1 MASKD
6 ASAAEGTPSL
16 LLRTLDVVSLC
27 VEKPLQL
34 SLGPR
39 AFRLPFTAKMVP
51 SIVYQE
57 RNSRAVQGEF
67 GAGGHG
73 LADRVGMIPVNESH
87 RENRMGAKRRKE
99 RDLGAGCLCRA
110 CQLLGRRFRSEISP
124 PRNGRAPCKGSDHP
138 VGARPTRQLGRSS
151 RKAAEVAVEVTKS
164 SKPLVQKGRF
174 GRLSELAGRN
184 VSEHQ
189 AGPEN
194 GSGRSQ
200 PSVR

>member
-1 MASKD
+1 MASKN
-6 ASAAEGTPSL
+6 ACAAEGTPSL
-16 LLRTLDVVSLC
+16 LLQTLDVVSLC

-99 RDLGAGCLCRA
+99 RDLGAGCLCLA
-110 CQLLGRRFRSEISP
+110 CQLLGRRFRSEISA

-138 VGARPTRQLGRSS
+138 VGARPTRQLCRSS
-151 RKAAEVAVEVTKS
+151 RKQPKWRWR
-164 SKPLVQKGRF
+164 K
-174 GRLSELAGRN
+174 RN
-184 VSEHQ
+184 RQSLW
-189 AGPEN
+189 
-194 GSGRSQ
+194 
-200 PSVR
+200 

>member
-6 ASAAEGTPSL
+6 ACAAEGTPSL

-27 VEKPLQL
+27 VEKPLKL

-73 LADRVGMIPVNESH
+73 LADRVGMIPVNES
-87 RENRMGAKRRKE
+87 
-99 RDLGAGCLCRA
+99 
-110 CQLLGRRFRSEISP
+110 P
-124 PRNGRAPCKGSDHP
+124 PRESDGCKKCGRNAIWAQDVSAWRVNSWVGDFAP
-138 VGARPTRQLGRSS
+138 SS
-151 RKAAEVAVEVTKS
+151 RLPARDSNFRPVC
-164 SKPLVQKGRF
+164 
-174 GRLSELAGRN
+174 
-184 VSEHQ
+184 
-189 AGPEN
+189 
-194 GSGRSQ
+194 
-200 PSVR
+200 

>member
-1 MASKD
+1 MTYDENGAKYMASKD
-6 ASAAEGTPSL
+6 ASAAEGAPSL

-73 LADRVGMIPVNESH
+73 LADRVAMIPVNESH

-99 RDLGAGCLCRA
+99 RDLGAGCLCLA
-110 CQLLGRRFRSEISP
+110 CQLLGRRFRSEISA
-124 PRNGRAPCKGSDHP
+124 PR
-138 VGARPTRQLGRSS
+138 
-151 RKAAEVAVEVTKS
+151 
-164 SKPLVQKGRF
+164 
-174 GRLSELAGRN
+174 
-184 VSEHQ
+184 
-189 AGPEN
+189 
-194 GSGRSQ
+194 SGREKT
-200 PSVR
+200 PRW

>member
-1 MASKD
+1 MASKN
-6 ASAAEGTPSL
+6 ACAAEGTPSL

-124 PRNGRAPCKGSDHP
+124 PRSGPEKTPRKLTMYGRTLNHGSALCFFH
-138 VGARPTRQLGRSS
+138 VYARANAGHS
-151 RKAAEVAVEVTKS
+151 RLL
-164 SKPLVQKGRF
+164 LVGRF
-174 GRLSELAGRN
+174 
-184 VSEHQ
+184 
-189 AGPEN
+189 
-194 GSGRSQ
+194 
-200 PSVR
+200 

>member
-1 MASKD
+1 MASKN
-6 ASAAEGTPSL
+6 ASAAEGAPSL

-87 RENRMGAKRRKE
+87 RENRMGAKMGKE
-99 RDLGAGCLCRA
+99 RDLGAGCLCLA
-110 CQLLGRRFRSEISP
+110 CQLLGRRFRSEISA

>member
-1 MASKD
+1 MASKN

-27 VEKPLQL
+27 VEKPLKF

-57 RNSRAVQGEF
+57 RNSRAVHGEF

-73 LADRVGMIPVNESH
+73 SADRVGIISVNESH

-99 RDLGAGCLCRA
+99 RDLGAGCLCLA
-110 CQLLGRRFRSEISP
+110 CQLLGRPFRSEFSP
-124 PRNGRAPCKGSDHP
+124 PRS
-138 VGARPTRQLGRSS
+138 
-151 RKAAEVAVEVTKS
+151 
-164 SKPLVQKGRF
+164 
-174 GRLSELAGRN
+174 
-184 VSEHQ
+184 
-189 AGPEN
+189 GPEK
-194 GSGRSQ
+194 SPRKLTMYDCTLCFE
-200 PSVR
+200 